1 MIKPKKQNSKNYKN
15 LPVVKRRVS
24 MSYNAKRHAMKASI
38 DSMEKLKMLKTLQN
52 PAILYKDMKSA
63 NIVLIM

>member
-1 MIKPKKQNSKNYKN
+1 
-15 LPVVKRRVS
+15 